1 MSTDLN
7 TNHSSNIAS
16 YIGFAIVITIWIA
29 GITYY
34 TSTNKDIV
42 QNNLASKERME
53 SIPQTLSSAFG
64 TDWPMVLTLFA
75 LVLIIFSV
83 LIYIISRQGVTLVLS
98 DVHYNT
104 YKWIGITL
112 ITILMLIVIA
122 ATALIILNMTKKP
135 DNQYPDDPDDPDD
148 PDQQARKNRE
158 IVQIVVLVA
167 GIIALLLLFVWFIH
181 SHNKRVAINK
191 KLNSGKKSS
200 NKK

>member
-7 TNHSSNIAS
+7 TSHSSNLAS
-16 YIGFAIVITIWIA
+16 YIGFAIVITIWVA

-42 QNNLASKERME
+42 QNNIASKERME
-53 SIPQTLSSAFG
+53 SIPQTLSSSFG

-83 LIYIISRQGVTLVLS
+83 LIYVISRQGVTLVLS

-122 ATALIILNMTKKP
+122 ATVLIILNMTSKP
-135 DNQYPDDPDDPDD
+135 TDPSDPAD
-148 PDQQARKNRE
+148 PYDTGDADQQSNKNRE
-158 IVQIVVLVA
+158 IVQIVVIVA
-167 GIIALLLLFVWFIH
+167 GIIALLLLFAWFIH
-181 SHNKRVAINK
+181 SHNKRVAIHK
-191 KLNSGKKSS
+191 KLKSKK
-200 NKK
+200 

>member
-7 TNHSSNIAS
+7 KSHSSNLAS
-16 YIGFAIVITIWIA
+16 YIGFAIVITIWVA

-53 SIPQTLSSAFG
+53 SIPQTLSSSFG

-83 LIYIISRQGVTLVLS
+83 LIYVISRQGITLVLS

-122 ATALIILNMTKKP
+122 ATVLIILNMTNKP
-135 DNQYPDDPDDPDD
+135 
-148 PDQQARKNRE
+148 PDQSDPYGIDADDAEQQSKKNRE
-158 IVQIVVLVA
+158 IVQIVVIIA
-167 GIIALLLLFVWFIH
+167 GIIALLLLFAWFIH
-181 SHNKRVAINK
+181 SHNKRVATHK
-191 KLNSGKKSS
+191 KLTSNKKSS
-200 NKK
+200 KK

>member
-7 TNHSSNIAS
+7 TSHSSNLAS
-16 YIGFAIVITIWIA
+16 YIGFAIVITIWVA

-42 QNNLASKERME
+42 QNNIASKERME
-53 SIPQTLSSAFG
+53 SIPQTLSSSFG

-83 LIYIISRQGVTLVLS
+83 LIYVISRQGVTLVLS

-112 ITILMLIVIA
+112 ITVLMLIVIA
-122 ATALIILNMTKKP
+122 ATVLIILNMTSKP
-135 DNQYPDDPDDPDD
+135 TYPPDPYDTGDA
-148 PDQQARKNRE
+148 DQQSKKNRE
-158 IVQIVVLVA
+158 IVQIVVIVA
-167 GIIALLLLFVWFIH
+167 GIIALLLLFAWFIH
-181 SHNKRVAINK
+181 SHNKRVATHK
-191 KLNSGKKSS
+191 KLTSNKKSS
-200 NKK
+200 KK